1 MPEYLAPGVY
11 VEEVSYRS
19 KSLEGVSTSVAGFI
33 GPTCYGPTEGEPE
46 LLTSFADFERI
57 YGGIDGLSFADQPG
71 EQPNFMAYAVRAF
84 FDNGGRR
91 AYAMRVFTPSG
102 TGDGRA
108 SVVIASGPTLR
119 ARFPGAAGE
128 MAITLQGNATGN
140 LLTEVNGQ
148 RVIRRVAEHDVVL
161 IRDRVTATPIPGAPD
176 RYALY
181 DVVRTAPGQPL
192 RFRQRGGSAG
202 SEQEASAFDP
212 ITQEAH
218 LLTVTVIVRKPGRFE
233 SELVWENLPVAA
245 QHPNSMLRLFTETPD
260 SRTRYLTMPFA
271 FDFGGATPP
280 AGSDLTATFLDDPL
294 LDQLELSL
302 MSSAEFAL
310 VTGNT
315 SPAGNPE
322 RPRPSDLQRQF
333 VLSGGNDG
341 NVPILEAYRGREA
354 QRDPADPDI
363 FLESTGLEAFAG
375 VEEISMVAAPG
386 HSFVT
391 SPADLTRA
399 FSIAQALIIHCERLR
414 YRVALLD
421 SPNNQAISEVR
432 AYRGQF
438 DSKYA
443 AFYFPWVTILD
454 LLDPEGRRELNVPP
468 SGYVAGIC
476 ARTDIQ
482 HGVFK
487 APANE
492 VVLGALSFERLL
504 NTAQQDVLNPEG
516 INCFRFFEGRGYRLW
531 GARTI
536 SSDPEWKYLNVRRYF
551 AYLEHT
557 LDRGTQ
563 WAVFENNGEALWA
576 NVRRTVEDFLYV
588 EWRNGALLGL
598 RPEDAFFVRCDRST
612 MSQNDLDNGRLI
624 CLVGVAVVKP
634 AEFVIFRIG
643 QWVADARR

>member
-11 VEEVSYRS
+11 IEEVSYRS

-33 GPTCYGPTEGEPE
+33 GPTRYGPTEGEPE

-57 YGGIDGLSFADQPG
+57 YGGIDALSFANQPG
-71 EQPNFMAYAVRAF
+71 EQANFMAHGVRAF
-84 FDNGGRR
+84 FENGGRR
-91 AYAMRVFTPSG
+91 CYVQRVFTQNG
-102 TGDGRA
+102 ADDGRA
-108 SVVIASGPTLR
+108 SLAIGGGPTLR
-119 ARFPGAAGE
+119 ARFPGAAGD
-128 MAITLQGNATGN
+128 MTITLQARATGN
-140 LLTEVNGQ
+140 LLTEVDGVS
-148 RVIRRVAEHDVVL
+148 VIRRAAAHDVVL
-161 IRDRVTATPIPGAPD
+161 IRDRVTAAPNPGDPP
-176 RYALY
+176 RFALY
-181 DVVRTAPGQPL
+181 DVLQSPGQPVQ
-192 RFRQRGGSAG
+192 FRERGGVPG
-202 SEQEASAFDP
+202 SEQPASDFDST
-212 ITQEAH
+212 TQEAH
-218 LLTVTVIVRKPGRFE
+218 RVTLTIIVRKPGRFE
-233 SELVWENLPVAA
+233 SDQVWEDLPLDP

-260 SRTRYLTMPFA
+260 SRTRYLTIPFA
-271 FDFGGATPP
+271 FDFGGVAAGLGATLLQTLMGAPV
-280 AGSDLTATFLDDPL
+280 LDN
-294 LDQLELSL
+294 LELSL
-302 MSSAEFAL
+302 LSGAEFAL
-310 VTGNT
+310 VSG
-315 SPAGNPE
+315 GVLQ
-322 RPRPSDLQRQF
+322 RPRPSDLQRQYT
-333 VLSGGNDG
+333 LDGGDDG
-341 NVPILEAYRGREA
+341 NVPVVDAYRGREA
-354 QRDPADPDI
+354 QSDPADPDN
-363 FLESTGLEAFAG
+363 FLEATGLEAFAG
-375 VEEISMVAAPG
+375 VDEISMVAAPG
-386 HSFVT
+386 SSYIT
-391 SPADLTRA
+391 STADLPRA

-414 YRVALLD
+414 YRVAILD

-432 AYRGQF
+432 AYRGQL

-443 AFYFPWVTILD
+443 AFYYPWVKILNP
-454 LLDPEGRRELNVPP
+454 LDPAGLSELILPP

-492 VVLGALSFERLL
+492 VVLGAISFERLL

-563 WAVFENNGEALWA
+563 WAVFENNGDALWA

-598 RPEDAFFVRCDRST
+598 KPEDAFFVRCDRST

-643 QWVADARR
+643 QWTADAPR